1 MAFDARVLDVLIAS
15 PGDVQEARDAVE
27 QVCYSWNGSRSSAER
42 VTLRPRR
49 WEADSVPL
57 ITGNDPQSVLN
68 RQLVDSADIVVVI
81 FHTRLG
87 TPTRRAAAGTV
98 EELTTIAESGKPVH
112 VYFSTQKI
120 PHDVDVD
127 QLRAVRAFKRRL
139 TRLGLVAEF
148 RSLSDL
154 KAQVTRSLEYDVRAI
169 LTLPNQ
175 NDRNP
180 S

>member
-15 PGDVQEARDAVE
+15 PGDVHDARDAVE
-27 QVCYSWNGSRSSAER
+27 QVCYRWNGARSSEER

-57 ITGNDPQSVLN
+57 LTGQDPQSVLN
-68 RQLVDSADIVVVI
+68 QQLVDSADIVIVI

-87 TPTRRAAAGTV
+87 MPTRRAASGTV
-98 EELTTIAESGKPVH
+98 EELTRMASSGKPVH

-127 QLRAVRAFKRRL
+127 QLRAVRAFKRKL
-139 TRLGLVAEF
+139 ARLGLVADF
-148 RSLSDL
+148 RSLADL
-154 KAQVTRSLEYDVRAI
+154 RAQVTRSLEYDVHSI
-169 LTLPNQ
+169 LK
-175 NDRNP
+175 